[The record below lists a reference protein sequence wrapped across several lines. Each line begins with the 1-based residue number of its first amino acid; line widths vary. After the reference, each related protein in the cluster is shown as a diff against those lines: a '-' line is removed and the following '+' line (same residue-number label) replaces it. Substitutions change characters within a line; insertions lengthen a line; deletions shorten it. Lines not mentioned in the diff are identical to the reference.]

1 MEVGMTACD
10 GAKSVPDFGSGVV
23 RQRLLSQLSAAGGR
37 PGVIF
42 GPSGSGK
49 SVLAAQFAREF
60 PGTVVWLS
68 ADGVSLGAPEVSDLV
83 LRDLGSVLAKVPAGR
98 GSNTSQGDHVAEV
111 VDAAKTADKGDGVCI
126 VIDDLGS
133 DLGQDH
139 IEFLD
144 RMGMALWRAGA
155 RLVVT
160 TRSVERWSPKARCE
174 WCLVD
179 GHDLAL
185 TLGEAQDLAHRL
197 GPSMKPEDV
206 SELREAT
213 SGHAALYSAM
223 VAQASKY
230 GLDATS
236 SRAVN
241 LDAWLDRVVSDVR
254 TGDLHALQLA
264 TALKA
269 GTELDLRALGIV
281 DPALTL
287 RRIGA
292 MVPLV
297 QVAAA
302 LDGIL
307 SFRVHDIVDG
317 YLSERGL
324 APGGDVRSKV
334 VGLLTERPDY
344 SRACELLVRYGD
356 DDAARAWLAQYGG
369 EAFSAGHVSALSR
382 LLQSM
387 SVSALM
393 SEAETL
399 VLWSRVCYE
408 TGRYE
413 ESLAKAKAARL
424 LAEHDRDYSVVRGS
438 IAQILMALRYLGRQD
453 DADTLAEEVTN
464 SRADYVDDVLLAE
477 ALFCIGCGRVLR
489 GDLVAAEPPF
499 RAVLELSDGN
509 ADSRHIARLA
519 QNSLSVFPA
528 ITRGD
533 FLGSRS
539 LLSKMMDDPADS
551 PSTRVMIKGN
561 MALCLVECGRNER
574 AESLMRA
581 LIKDTE
587 QYGLDL
593 YAGAY
598 FPVLGTIRYALGD
611 PEGGIVEI
619 RRGIT
624 YSLNAN
630 DTTEAALNR
639 VPLSQVLRAIGRVE
653 EALTEA
659 EQSLD
664 ALSIQDAMGFR
675 RLAAFEVAA
684 CLLAGG
690 DATAA
695 RNWVESQMDTGP
707 AANCFHTIR
716 AAMILAE
723 CDRREGDT
731 AAALG
736 RLREFSDYIKSENGN
751 YQVAVYARSF
761 PSILG
766 LLSMTIGPAALPSH
780 MLRMIPPES
789 SERILVE
796 THSWLADDIWRALGT
811 RLLGVDEFARFL
823 ARDGLPVCHVR
834 FFGGLEV
841 SIGGRSIREKDW
853 RKRKARLLFAM
864 LVLRRGQDVPRDQL
878 FDYLFPEMDPERAK
892 NNLYVIWSTMKSVLM
907 GEGAKGS
914 PFPYFEAVGGV
925 CRAVRDNIRCDV
937 DDFDKLLANARQ
949 HEAAGELGDA
959 LQNYERLSSLY
970 RGELLP
976 GDVYDDW
983 FAELRDHYR
992 ITFVD
997 AMLAAGAI
1005 LMNADDPGNALVYAR
1020 RAIQMDP
1027 LREDLYQVALRCQI
1041 AAGQRSGAI
1050 DTYLQCRSKLSEDL
1064 GLDPSA
1070 ETRALYDQI
1079 LVMEDKPRITPLD
1092 PLVD

>member
-1 MEVGMTACD
+1 VRIG
-10 GAKSVPDFGSGVV
+10 GGGLGVPDFGAAVI
-23 RQRLLSQLSAAGGR
+23 RPRLLGQLSAAGGR
-37 PGVIF
+37 PAVIF

-49 SVLAAQFAREF
+49 SVLAAQLVRGFCGR
-60 PGTVVWLS
+60 VVWLS
-68 ADGVSLGAPEVSDLV
+68 ADGVPLGAPEVSDLV
-83 LRDLGSVLAKVPAGR
+83 TRDLGSTVAKASTGR
-98 GSNTSQGDHVAEV
+98 GSTSPTGDYLAEL
-111 VDAAKTADKGDGVCI
+111 VDAAKTADTGSGVCV
-126 VIDDLGS
+126 VIDDFGPNPHVE
-133 DLGQDH
+133 DL
-139 IEFLD
+139 EFLH
-144 RMGMALWRAGA
+144 RAGTALWRAGA

-160 TRSVERWSPKARCE
+160 TRSVELWSPAARCD

-185 TLGEAQDLAHRL
+185 RVDEAEQLAQNLGLVLDEAEIQELC
-197 GPSMKPEDV
+197 DV
-206 SELREAT
+206 TA
-213 SGHAALYSAM
+213 GHAALYSAM
-223 VAQASKY
+223 AVQAAKY
-230 GLDATS
+230 GLETTA

-241 LDAWLDRVVSDVR
+241 LDAWLDRVVSDM
-254 TGDLHALQLA
+254 GAADLEALRVSA
-264 TALKA
+264 ALKT
-269 GTELDLRALGIV
+269 GTDCDLSALGIA
-281 DPALTL
+281 DSALTL

-292 MVPLV
+292 MLPLV
-297 QVAAA
+297 QVAV
-302 LDGIL
+302 GI
-307 SFRVHDIVDG
+307 SGKFGFRVHDIVDG

-324 APGGDVRSKV
+324 APIGGARLQAIR
-334 VGLLTERPDY
+334 LLTERADY
-344 SRACELLVRYGD
+344 SRACELLVRYD
-356 DDAARAWLAQYGG
+356 EDIAAREWLAAHGND
-369 EAFSAGHVSALSR
+369 AFSAGHVSALSR
-382 LLQSM
+382 LLHSM
-387 SVSALM
+387 SVSSLM

-424 LAEHDRDYSVVRGS
+424 LAEHDRDYAVVRGS
-438 IAQILMALRYLGRQD
+438 IAQMLSALRYLGRQE
-453 DADTLAEEVTN
+453 DADVLAEEVTN

-499 RAVLELSDGN
+499 RAVLELSGSN
-509 ADSRHIARLA
+509 SDSRHIARLA

-528 ITRGD
+528 ITKGD
-533 FLGSRS
+533 FLSSRS
-539 LLSKMMDDPADS
+539 LLAKMMDDPADA

-574 AESLMRA
+574 AGSLIRA

-598 FPVLGTIRYALGD
+598 LPVLGTVRYALGD
-611 PEGGIVEI
+611 PEGGISEI
-619 RRGIT
+619 RRGIAC
-624 YSLNAN
+624 SLNAK

-639 VPLSQVLRAIGRVE
+639 VYLSQVLRAVGRVE
-653 EALTEA
+653 EALSEA

-664 ALSIQDAMGFR
+664 ALSVQDAMGFR

-684 CLLAGG
+684 SLLAGG
-690 DATAA
+690 DAVAA
-695 RNWVESQMDTGP
+695 RNWVESAMDTG
-707 AANCFHTIR
+707 ARDNCYHTIR

-723 CDRREGDT
+723 CDRREGNFEG
-731 AAALG
+731 ALR
-736 RLREFSDYIKSENGN
+736 RLTEFTGYVLSENAN
-751 YQVAVYARSF
+751 YQVAIYARSF
-761 PSILG
+761 PALLG
-766 LLSMTIGPAALPSH
+766 LFSLVLGAQALPSH

-789 SERILVE
+789 SERILAE
-796 THSWLADDIWRALGT
+796 THSWLDADTWRALGA
-811 RLLGVDEFARFL
+811 RLLGADEFARFL
-823 ARDGLPVCHVR
+823 ARDGLPVCHAR

-841 SIGGRSIREKDW
+841 SIGGRAIREKDW

-878 FDYLFPEMDPERAK
+878 FDYLFADMDPERAK

-907 GEGAKGS
+907 GEGAKGA

-937 DDFDKLLANARQ
+937 DDFDKLLARARE

-1005 LMNADDPGNALVYAR
+1005 LMEADDPGNALVYAR

-1050 DTYLQCRSKLSEDL
+1050 DTYLQCRSKLAEDL